1 MIEALLAF
9 PQLLDCLVVDDF
21 VENSLDA
28 CVILQG
34 RELRSY
40 SER

>member
-21 VENSLDA
+21 VENTLDA
-28 CVILQG
+28 FVILLG
-34 RELRSY
+34 RILRSY
-40 SER
+40 SKG